1 LSVKMKAGTIQ
12 SSLDNIQ
19 KEWKLLNDQYP
30 FNYFFMDEQLN
41 RFYKSDMRLMQV
53 LTIFAVLAIL
63 IACMGLF
70 GLSIYTARQRTK
82 EIGIRKVLGASVAG
96 ITVLLSK
103 DFLKLVL
110 IASVISF
117 PLAWWA
123 MNNWLEDFA
132 YRVNIGPGIF
142 AIAAIAAILIALFTV
157 SVQAIKTAVAN
168 PVKSLRAE

>member
-1 LSVKMKAGTIQ
+1 MAHSVCPSIC
-12 SSLDNIQ
+12 SLPLRN
-19 KEWKLLNDQYP
+19 E
-30 FNYFFMDEQLN
+30 
-41 RFYKSDMRLMQV
+41 SDMRLMQV